1 VISDQPTN
9 KLIVM
14 SSGRDFLAIRD
25 VIRELDV
32 PRRQVY
38 IEATIFDGV
47 TPEMTI
53 AREEIFGPV
62 LAVQTFDDFDLDRY
76 LRASKRVDLSAVEW
90 DRIGEDPLPEEH
102 ARCLAY
108 MMDIETHT
116 SIYLRDLLATPA
128 ADEPDVTAFLSCWVY
143 EELWHGEAF
152 SRFLGEAG
160 WELAPDLE
168 RVTADSAYPSRL
180 PRNQWIRRRLGGKG
194 QLSHVGTMLGSAVMD
209 DFVALHMTWG
219 AANELSTLTSYHRL
233 IAKTQHPELVNLLNA
248 IIKDERRHFAFYRAQ
263 ARLRL
268 ARSAWAR
275 RLTRWAME
283 HLWAIVGTGV
293 RPQSETDFVVLH
305 LFGDGNGRNAA
316 LEMDRTMA
324 ELPGME
330 GSAIFRHARDEARGR
345 VASFPDRAPG
355 CGPPS
360 RPDARVRGTAFSD
373 PARSGVESPSPR
385 RSP

>member
-1 VISDQPTN
+1 
-9 KLIVM
+9 M
-14 SSGRDFLAIRD
+14 
-25 VIRELDV
+25 
-32 PRRQVY
+32 
-38 IEATIFDGV
+38 
-47 TPEMTI
+47 
-53 AREEIFGPV
+53 EE
-62 LAVQTFDDFDLDRY
+62 FDLDRY
-76 LRASKRVDLSAVEW
+76 LRASKRVDLSGVAW
-90 DRIGEDPLPEEH
+90 DRVRSHPLSEAE

-128 ADEPDVTAFLSCWVY
+128 AYEPDVTAFLSCWVY

-168 RVTADSAYPSRL
+168 RVAADTAYPSRL

-194 QLSHVGTMLGSAVMD
+194 QLSHVGTMLGSVVMD

-233 IAKTQHPELVNLLNA
+233 IANTEHPELVNLLNA

-293 RPQSETDFVVLH
+293 RPQTETDFVVLE
-305 LFGDGNGRNAA
+305 LFGDEDGLLAA
-316 LEMDRTMA
+316 LEMDRAMA
-324 ELPGME
+324 ELPGM
-330 GSAIFRHARDEARGR
+330 GGCAIFRHARDEAQGR
-345 VASFPDRAPG
+345 AAAVPERAPG
-355 CGPPS
+355 MWS
-360 RPDARVRGTAFSD
+360 AV
-373 PARSGVESPSPR
+373 PA
-385 RSP
+385 